1 MTHTTCTTSKHRG
14 LRAVRHLALGG
25 VVIAALAACSGG
37 GKSATTT
44 TPKPASSAA
53 TSAATTAPAPTTTTT
68 TLTTGPAHLAP
79 PAPASAQ
86 ASSANGAGDLAAPI
100 KDQVTQ
106 AFGAYLDAAVG
117 TPLGTGGQAKL
128 DALLTPN
135 ALAKLTPQSR
145 DALAD
150 ENMPP
155 VNGIKLDQAN
165 LALDGFA
172 GPDQSLSV
180 VNATIALQ
188 VSGTTAGGAVT
199 IKRNGTLTFVNDGT
213 AWKIDAFNLNVER
226 DTP

>member
-14 LRAVRHLALGG
+14 LRAVRHHALGG
-25 VVIAALAACSGG
+25 VVIVALAACSGG
-37 GKSATTT
+37 GKIATTT

-53 TSAATTAPAPTTTTT
+53 TTAATTAPAPTTTT
-68 TLTTGPAHLAP
+68 LSTGPAHLAA

-86 ASSANGAGDLAAPI
+86 ASSANGAGDLAVPI

-106 AFGAYLDAAVG
+106 AFGAYLDAAIG
-117 TPLGTGGQAKL
+117 TPLGTGGPAQL

-135 ALAKLTPQSR
+135 ALGKLTPQSR

-155 VNGIKLDQAN
+155 VNGIKLDKAN

-180 VNATIALQ
+180 VNATIDIQ
-188 VSGTTAGGAVT
+188 VSGTAAAGPVT

>member
-1 MTHTTCTTSKHRG
+1 
-14 LRAVRHLALGG
+14 
-25 VVIAALAACSGG
+25 VVIVALAACSGG

-53 TSAATTAPAPTTTTT
+53 ATTATTPAPTTT
-68 TLTTGPAHLAP
+68 TLTTGPAHLAA
-79 PAPASAQ
+79 PAPAAAQ

-106 AFGAYLDAAVG
+106 AFGAYLDAAIG
-117 TPLGTGGQAKL
+117 TPLGTGGPAQL

-155 VNGIKLDQAN
+155 VNGIKLDKATMT
-165 LALDGFA
+165 LDGFA

-180 VNATIALQ
+180 VNATIDLQ
-188 VSGTTAGGAVT
+188 VSGTASTGGAVT